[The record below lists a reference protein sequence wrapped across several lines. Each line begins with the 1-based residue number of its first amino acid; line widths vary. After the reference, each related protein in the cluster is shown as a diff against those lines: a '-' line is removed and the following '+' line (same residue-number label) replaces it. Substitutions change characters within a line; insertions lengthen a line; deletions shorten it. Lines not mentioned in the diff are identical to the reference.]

1 MSSSP
6 PRPLPPHQLRPLV
19 PNPGCSGLAS
29 LAAEPTVSCA
39 TVKMSVTHPAPSPT
53 GRVPGASTQ
62 GSGPTSHPSAQSV
75 SSEAFAAPG
84 SHRTAPHHFVPGH
97 LALAHLARTRS
108 CVLGP
113 YRRSPVKG
121 VIPNIRAAALLPC
134 QSTGILEM
142 PIITA
147 GRPQGTPL
155 SSPAPANAARAFVA
169 GPRFRPH
176 AGAIAASTRTA
187 NPACSRLA
195 SLRAARS

>member
-1 MSSSP
+1 MHRTLLIALLLLPSQ
-6 PRPLPPHQLRPLV
+6 PLR
-19 PNPGCSGLAS
+19 
-29 LAAEPTVSCA
+29 AADATVSCA

-53 GRVPGASTQ
+53 GRVPGSSTQ

-97 LALAHLARTRS
+97 LVLAHLARTRS

-121 VIPNIRAAALLPC
+121 VITNIRAAALQPC
-134 QSTGILEM
+134 QSTGAIEM
-142 PIITA
+142 PGITA
-147 GRPQGTPL
+147 HHLLGTPL
-155 SSPAPANAARAFVA
+155 ASPLPMHSTRALVA
-169 GPRFRPH
+169 CPRTRPL

-187 NPACSRLA
+187 NPACSGLA
-195 SLRAARS
+195 QLRCARH

>member
-1 MSSSP
+1 MP
-6 PRPLPPHQLRPLV
+6 D
-19 PNPGCSGLAS
+19 
-29 LAAEPTVSCA
+29 VSCA
-39 TVKMSVTHPAPSPT
+39 TVEMSVTHLAPSPA
-53 GRVPGASTQ
+53 GHVPGASTQ
-62 GSGPTSHPSAQSV
+62 GSGRISHPSVQSV
-75 SSEAFAAPG
+75 PFRVLARPG
-84 SHRTAPHHFVPGH
+84 SDRTAPHHFVPGH
-97 LALAHLARTRS
+97 LVLAHLARTRS

-113 YRRSPVKG
+113 HWRSPVPV
-121 VIPNIRAAALLPC
+121 VITHIRAAALQSC
-134 QSTGILEM
+134 QSTGVLEM
-142 PIITA
+142 PSITA